1 MIGNETVKIKG
12 MGMGLTFLETVA
24 MVVRPVTISRSKMI
38 GLLSQTNVY
47 PDIC

>member
-1 MIGNETVKIKG
+1 MKPLKSKKWGWV
-12 MGMGLTFLETVA
+12 LPFPETVA
-24 MVVRPVTISRSKMI
+24 VVVRPVTISRVKMI